1 MHRSSSD
8 SHGLTYSVSSSAVL
22 YVHSLLSLTNKPCL
36 LRVVPAVTRLLLV
49 VRPWARSGLLLPRS
63 APCSASSSSSS
74 APMAERPPSHD
85 PPVFSPGRSPSS
97 VLRQRSSHG
106 VPTRTPPLGFR
117 QGPHCSLALL
127 PAPRPWSSVGR
138 AAVSCSLLTELLV
151 RAAFLYSATNV
162 ALSAAAFS
170 LYFTSLCVVVPLC
183 SPRRVELPRRV
194 LFLLGRP
201 CCCSLRVRSSLRAAV
216 LPP

>member
-1 MHRSSSD
+1 
-8 SHGLTYSVSSSAVL
+8 
-22 YVHSLLSLTNKPCL
+22 
-36 LRVVPAVTRLLLV
+36 
-49 VRPWARSGLLLPRS
+49 
-63 APCSASSSSSS
+63 
-74 APMAERPPSHD
+74 MAERPPSHD

-183 SPRRVELPRRV
+183 SPRRVELSRRV

-201 CCCSLRVRSSLRAAV
+201 CCCSLHVRSSLCVAV
-216 LPP
+216 LPPQLPLVRAFFSSARQDIVPCCSSLLNRLLVVCAIETFRAVRSSVRTTSLQFQYSRH